1 MKTLLQRAEFIDA
14 FEKYNSQIFRYFYL
28 RTNHHKE
35 TAQDLAQEVFTK
47 VWRSRGSFDSEKAA
61 LKTWLFTISRN
72 LLIDHYRKQKDE
84 ESLDSSNEEVIH
96 QETSDEDKVVYKEI
110 LNQLK
115 NLNDSEQELIILRFV
130 EDFEIKE
137 IADMLKKKYTATKIA
152 ILRALNKLKNQL
164 NNEN

>member
-1 MKTLLQRAEFIDA
+1 
-14 FEKYNSQIFRYFYL
+14 
-28 RTNHHKE
+28 
-35 TAQDLAQEVFTK
+35 
-47 VWRSRGSFDSEKAA
+47 
-61 LKTWLFTISRN
+61 
-72 LLIDHYRKQKDE
+72 LIDHYRKQKDE